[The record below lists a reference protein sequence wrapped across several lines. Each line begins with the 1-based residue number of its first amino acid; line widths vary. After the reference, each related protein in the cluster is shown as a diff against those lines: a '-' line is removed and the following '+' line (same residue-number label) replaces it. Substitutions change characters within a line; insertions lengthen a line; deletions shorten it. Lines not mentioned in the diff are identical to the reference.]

1 MSRRPPRTASR
12 ARTAVR
18 AVVLLCAGAA
28 LAAGL
33 TGCGDAGGLESAGPT
48 PTAAGPVRLWPDLP
62 PVTAPPYD
70 YGEGETERV
79 RGVRLPGGDVR
90 RADPV
95 AVVQAELAADPDQ
108 FRGEDG
114 VYETTVRRIRECRE
128 RPAACPVLRPYY
140 RDLTGDGREELIVAV
155 RMEEQQTGLRVY
167 MPKDGGLTRILADED
182 QVVGVQAAG
191 RNLVVRAVSAGI
203 PGYEYRTTW
212 TWEPRRGAMLAA
224 SDEIV
229 RVRSA
234 TSPPR
239 RPAPRSASPSPSP
252 SPSPSSS
259 PSPAPSGSGSG
270 AR

>member
-1 MSRRPPRTASR
+1 MSRRPPPTATPPRSRRT
-12 ARTAVR
+12 RTAVR
-18 AVVLLCAGAA
+18 AAVLLSAA
-28 LAAGL
+28 VL

-79 RGVRLPGGDVR
+79 PEIRLPSGDVR
-90 RADPV
+90 EADPV
-95 AVVQAELAADPDQ
+95 AVVQAELKADPDQ

-114 VYETTVRRIRECRE
+114 VYRTTVRRIRECRE
-128 RPAACPVLRPYY
+128 HPAQCPVLRPYY
-140 RDLTGDGREELIVAV
+140 RDLTGDGRDELIVAV

-167 MPKDGGLTRILADED
+167 MPERGGLTRILSDED
-182 QVVGVQAAG
+182 QVVGVQIAG
-191 RNLVVRAVSAGI
+191 RSLVVRAVSAGI

-212 TWEPRRGAMLAA
+212 TWEARQRAMLPA

-229 RVRSA
+229 RVR
-234 TSPPR
+234 
-239 RPAPRSASPSPSP
+239 PAPSRSSARPSG
-252 SPSPSSS
+252 S
-259 PSPAPSGSGSG
+259 PSPAPSRGDTPSGSPSAEASPSG